1 MKISRGFGRDSNID
15 VFYVVSWRRHTR
27 CQLLAQVSTLRRL
40 ANLRCRGPE
49 TPGICRNRFPQ
60 GIDAFFLC
68 HLFVWSL
75 SCGLKFFL
83 LKTKSRKDLSCFSL
97 VKSLGK
103 QPKKTTWDASPHP
116 VRSSSFIGIP
126 WPEVERCASEGVREG
141 SSSRFFDG
149 VAGTTVV
156 TIEKS
161 MVFF

>member
-1 MKISRGFGRDSNID
+1 MSFMLFHGGDTPDVSFQRRFQHFGDWQTFVAGDLKHRAFAEIGF
-15 VFYVVSWRRHTR
+15 HKELTR
-27 CQLLAQVSTLRRL
+27 FSFA
-40 ANLRCRGPE
+40 
-49 TPGICRNRFPQ
+49 I
-60 GIDAFFLC
+60 FF
-68 HLFVWSL
+68 FFWSL
-75 SCGLKFFL
+75 SCGLNFFL

-161 MVFF
+161 MVFFQSFRVQKIEFF